1 MVADRVPGVVILV
14 ATVASLLTM
23 PGLAQDAPGS
33 LLQSEFVGG
42 AIPPEPANGDPWRE
56 IEALR
61 ARLDQLESANDR
73 QEAAD
78 VVKKAADAKKPTV
91 KWSGELQADTYWFNQ
106 DSANK
111 AQFGDVENGSDF
123 RRARIAMLGDY
134 GPSEYRIE
142 MDFAQSGRPTF
153 LDVWAGFKDIP
164 GLGRIRAGHFFEPF
178 SLERLTS
185 NRFQTYMERSQVDQA
200 FAPARNLGVGATN
213 TVGEEEVGT
222 WAIGLFNNNSNSY
235 GDATGDRF
243 AGVVTGRVTWLPW
256 YDDHGDDFLHLGFAS
271 SYRHTGTGFVQ
282 FQAESEARL
291 GATTPNVPFFINT
304 GKIAAR
310 TYQLLGWEA
319 ALVKGPFSLQSEAT
333 LTPVDSTFYG
343 SLLFYGW
350 YVDASYFLTG
360 EHRVYRKEFGVFD
373 RVEPARPFLR
383 STGTDGVDF
392 GPGAWQVATRL
403 SQVSLNSGAIQGGR
417 QTDLSVG
424 LNWYL
429 NPYTRVYFNYVHA
442 MIDQTAAGSST
453 CDSLAMRFSFDF

>member
-1 MVADRVPGVVILV
+1 MPIRFACFVGLSLAVAGWFASQCTAQEFSE
-14 ATVASLLTM
+14 AT
-23 PGLAQDAPGS
+23 QE
-33 LLQSEFVGG
+33 SEFADTTV
-42 AIPPEPANGDPWRE
+42 PPEPGAADPWLE
-56 IEALR
+56 IGALR
-61 ARLDQLESANDR
+61 NRLDQLESANATR
-73 QEAAD
+73 KAAD
-78 VVKKAADAKKPTV
+78 ATKKAVDAKKPTV
-91 KWSGELQADTYWFNQ
+91 KWSGELQADQYWFNQ
-106 DSANK
+106 DEANK

-123 RRARIAMLGDY
+123 RRARIAMFGDY
-134 GPSEYRIE
+134 GPSEYRLE

-164 GLGRIRAGHFFEPF
+164 GLGRIRVGHFFEPF

-222 WAIGLFNNNSNSY
+222 WAIGLFNNNSNAY

-256 YDDHGDDFLHLGFAS
+256 FNDRGDEFLHLGFAS

-291 GATTPNVPFFINT
+291 GANTPNVPFFINT

-310 TYQLLGWEA
+310 TYQLFGWEA
-319 ALVKGPFSLQSEAT
+319 ALVKGPFSLQSEVT
-333 LTPVDSTFYG
+333 LTPVESTYDG
-343 SLLFYGW
+343 GLLFYGW

-373 RVEPARPFLR
+373 RVEPARPFLKFAD
-383 STGTDGVDF
+383 TDGVEF

-403 SQVSLNSGAIQGGR
+403 SQVDLNSGAIQGGR
-417 QTDLSVG
+417 QTDLTVG

-429 NPYTRVYFNYVHA
+429 DPYTRVYFNYVHA
-442 MIDQTAAGSST
+442 MIDQPVDGSST